1 MMIEHAAVGNN
12 APVYVN
18 LNGDGSRPAA
28 ENYYKVGVKHAWAV
42 AGYTTANEHTAPNEV
57 SEIAKDG
64 NNQNLTFSDTAW
76 IKIKIAVAD
85 ETVKLYIDGREIATV
100 ARSQTGVLDGSF
112 GLRYE
117 NVAWKIKNLSIT
129 GMNEASP
136 SASPS
141 TTPSATITPSATET
155 PIPSATPENTQEENQ
170 PTGDTSVLVSLLC
183 VSVLLAGVIVIAKV
197 RKTVS
202 E

>member
-1 MMIEHAAVGNN
+1 M
-12 APVYVN
+12 
-18 LNGDGSRPAA
+18 
-28 ENYYKVGVKHAWAV
+28 
-42 AGYTTANEHTAPNEV
+42 
-57 SEIAKDG
+57 
-64 NNQNLTFSDTAW
+64 
-76 IKIKIAVAD
+76 
-85 ETVKLYIDGREIATV
+85 
-100 ARSQTGVLDGSF
+100 
-112 GLRYE
+112 
-117 NVAWKIKNLSIT
+117 KIKNLSIT

-183 VSVLLAGVIVIAKV
+183 ISVLLAGVIVVAKV